1 MKVSIFTIIAVAV
14 SPLFFSV
21 ISGRAADAPAT
32 PKKVLVVTTTLGFR
46 HSSIPTAE
54 KIISQLAAKSGDFTV
69 DFLQQPPGK
78 PAAPPRPAA
87 LKPDAS
93 ADEQTAFQAATTK
106 YTTDMAAYKTAETA
120 WEDSLK
126 QALMKLSPDSL
137 KNYDGLIFCST
148 TGDLPIPDKEG
159 LLAWIKAGHA
169 FVAIHAGSDT
179 FHHWPGY
186 IDMLGGEFQNHK
198 AQVGV
203 DCINADPKHPANIHL
218 GPTLTIVQEEIYRF
232 KNYDAAK
239 EHELLFLDKDPND
252 KTPGHFPVSWCH
264 AYGDG
269 RVFYTSLGHREDI
282 WDGDPS
288 LPGRVNPPAVS
299 EAFQAH
305 LLGGIRWTL
314 GLTQSK

>member
-1 MKVSIFTIIAVAV
+1 MKTHILTLATFLGLFLFTGASQA
-14 SPLFFSV
+14 S
-21 ISGRAADAPAT
+21 AADSPTA
-32 PKKVLVVTTTLGFR
+32 PKKVLVVTITTGFR

-54 KIISQLAAKSGDFTV
+54 KILEQLAAKSGDFTV
-69 DFLQQPPGK
+69 EFVRQPPGK
-78 PAAPPRPAA
+78 PAPPPKPAA

-93 ADEQTAFQAATTK
+93 ATDQAAFQAATQK
-106 YTTDMAAYKTAETA
+106 FDTDLASYKTAEAA
-120 WEDSLK
+120 WEASLA

-159 LLAWIKAGHA
+159 LLAWIKEGHA

-186 IDMLGGEFQNHK
+186 IAMLGGEFQNHK
-198 AQVGV
+198 QQVGV
-203 DCINADPKHPANIHL
+203 DCINVDPKHPANIHL
-218 GPTLTIVQEEIYRF
+218 GPTLTITQEEIYRF
-232 KNYDAAK
+232 KNYDASR
-239 EHELLFLDKDPND
+239 EHELLVLDKDPND

-264 AYGDG
+264 AYGKG

-282 WDGDPS
+282 WDTDPA
-288 LPGRVNPPAVS
+288 LPGRINPPAVG

-305 LLGGIRWTL
+305 LLGGIRWAL
-314 GLTQSK
+314 GLANGE